1 MSTTEP
7 TFSIRETVTCPCCHL
22 RQYATASGQTVA
34 STTCCRRCGQPIS
47 ITYYKFQPPRLC
59 GEGALP
65 DRTSIQRPIGA
76 FIRRLRMRRQ
86 ISQEVL
92 ARRLAMHR
100 TVLTRVE
107 GGHFLNLA
115 ILLRAALALDL
126 EIDQIFVRVHDRR
139 SRLP

>member
-1 MSTTEP
+1 MSTSEP
-7 TFSIRETVTCPCCHL
+7 AFSIRETATCPRCHL
-22 RQYATASGQTVA
+22 HQYATSSGQNVA
-34 STTCCRRCGQPIS
+34 STACRRCGQPLGIA
-47 ITYYKFQPPRLC
+47 YYKFQPPRVY

-65 DRTSIQRPIGA
+65 DRTSLQRSIGA

-115 ILLRAALALDL
+115 ILFRAAHALDL
-126 EIDQIFVRVHDRR
+126 EIDQIFVRVRDRR
-139 SRLP
+139 SRLQ